1 LEQVNSHLQI
11 TVSDTG
17 KGLDAKFLPHI
28 FERFRQADQ
37 TSTRSYGGLGLGL
50 SIVQQIVQLHGGTI
64 HAESA
69 GVGQGASFIVQLPRT
84 SSRPV
89 EEHVERRRRTVEN
102 HAPKDAADPDCASP
116 LAHSSLAQVRV
127 LVVEDEADTQHLLRA
142 LLEGSGSQVAVA
154 SSVAEAL
161 ELFKQW
167 QPEVLI
173 SDIGM
178 PNEDGYALIRK
189 VRAWEAQQGA
199 ARVPAIALTAYA
211 RAKTVFALCV
221 LAFKYMSQSPSNRT
235 N

>member
-1 LEQVNSHLQI
+1 
-11 TVSDTG
+11 
-17 KGLDAKFLPHI
+17 
-28 FERFRQADQ
+28 
-37 TSTRSYGGLGLGL
+37 
-50 SIVQQIVQLHGGTI
+50 
-64 HAESA
+64 
-69 GVGQGASFIVQLPRT
+69 
-84 SSRPV
+84 
-89 EEHVERRRRTVEN
+89 
-102 HAPKDAADPDCASP
+102 

-142 LLEGSGSQVAVA
+142 LLEGSGSQVATA

-221 LAFKYMSQSPSNRT
+221 LAFKYTFQSPSNRRT
-235 N
+235 NSHRCQPCGTHRRIAGENV